1 MNNKNI
7 FMTPDFDAY
16 NQIYKIIKR
25 EEARVFKKN
34 ALQQLQ
40 AIPKA
45 TPIYIYDKGY
55 KNKNQIIPINNHIN
69 KTGVNPIREE
79 HTSEILF
86 YDITNIYQKNIK
98 GKIAECFGNK
108 QPTQQKNK
116 DYIQGRFLCNYTI
129 LAHYAGLSQ
138 IYAFIVD

>member
-1 MNNKNI
+1 
-7 FMTPDFDAY
+7 MTPEFAAHNKTY
-16 NQIYKIIKR
+16 QTIKI
-25 EEARVFKKN
+25 EEAQTFKKN
-34 ALQQLQ
+34 VLQQLQ
-40 AIPKA
+40 LIPKD

-55 KNKNQIIPINNHIN
+55 KNKNKIIPINNHIN
-69 KTGVNPIREE
+69 KTGVNPIREA
-79 HTSEILF
+79 HPQEILF

-116 DYIQGRFLCNYTI
+116 EYVQGRFLCNYTI
-129 LAHYAGLSQ
+129 LAHYVGLSQ